1 MTVFNSGTGDR
12 LYQAAIEA
20 KTRKVITRY
29 TADGATWSAWSVD
42 ASSMKAFGNVTMA
55 VFNGRLYQAM
65 RQFNALTPGVGKVW
79 TRSTADGVT
88 WSAWEYAGL
97 KAKQP
102 AALEVAAVNNQTRLY
117 LAINSGGKVRT
128 RYTANGEALVAGMQA
143 LGFRVFLDP
152 AIQAPIIY
160 TFHAPADPAYEF
172 KRFYAEVRD
181 RGFILYPG
189 KLTQIETFRVGCIG
203 AIGRNEME
211 QAVHAVALAL
221 QNLGIASGAPA

>member
-1 MTVFNSGTGDR
+1 MADVSRKVASDLTMTVFNSGTGDR

-88 WSAWEYAGL
+88 WSAWQYAGL

-128 RYTANGEALVAGMQA
+128 RYTANGVNWTAWVTNGATANAVTLKAFNPTPANPSGQRLYLAAPKVVGATKQVVTSNIQSAAVAVPQFVTMKKSGA
-143 LGFRVFLDP
+143 GNGVFLL
-152 AIQAPIIY
+152 
-160 TFHAPADPAYEF
+160 
-172 KRFYAEVRD
+172 R
-181 RGFILYPG
+181 
-189 KLTQIETFRVGCIG
+189 
-203 AIGRNEME
+203 
-211 QAVHAVALAL
+211 
-221 QNLGIASGAPA
+221 